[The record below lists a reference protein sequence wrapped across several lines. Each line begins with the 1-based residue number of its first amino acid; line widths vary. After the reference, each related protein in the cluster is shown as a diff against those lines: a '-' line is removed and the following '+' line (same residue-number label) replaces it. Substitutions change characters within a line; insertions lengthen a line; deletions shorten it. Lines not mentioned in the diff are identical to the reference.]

1 MDNERVYP
9 NTIKM
14 SDVRTIEQ
22 EPNRTERIGQALVNR
37 DLVDFANDSDWI
49 VLFYCP
55 DADFYR
61 RFGMYLDWTR

>member
-37 DLVDFANDSDWI
+37 DLVDFANDSD
-49 VLFYCP
+49 LFYCP